1 MKPKKNSEVDLKKR
15 SLLFLQL
22 SLILV
27 LLAAYLAIE
36 WKTFTPYDHDD
47 QIVQMGDLLEEE
59 EPVILMVE
67 PTPPVIPPPPPL
79 AAEPNIIED
88 EDPAPEDKIASIED
102 LPDVIVKMEDIKEA
116 PKDEEPILVPFEFI
130 EDVPVYPGCEGLQSN
145 DERKKCMSQKITQ
158 FVNSQFNKNLGEEV
172 GVSGINRINVGFK
185 IDKEGNIIDVQ
196 SRAPHPKL
204 EQEAIR
210 VINSLPKMEP
220 GKQRGKPVAVS
231 YYLPIVFQIQ
241 N

>member
-231 YYLPIVFQIQ
+231 YYLPIVFQVQ
-241 N
+241 K